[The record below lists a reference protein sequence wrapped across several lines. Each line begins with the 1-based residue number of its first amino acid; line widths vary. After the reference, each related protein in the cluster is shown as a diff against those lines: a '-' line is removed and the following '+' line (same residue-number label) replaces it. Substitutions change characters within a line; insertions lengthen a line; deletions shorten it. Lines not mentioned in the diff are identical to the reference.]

1 MKEQTYETGP
11 PDGAKR
17 DTGHTPS
24 FDELHSRYAAR
35 ILKLCLGYT
44 GDYTQAQDLAQE
56 TFIRVWQQLPTFQGK
71 AQVSTWL
78 YRIAVNTCLN
88 HLRQT
93 KRRPAEPLLP
103 QHEAQLPDAP
113 DTHDEAVQQL
123 YRCISQL
130 AETDRLIISLVL
142 DEQPYAE
149 IAQIV
154 GVSEGN
160 LRVKIHR
167 IKQQLTSLYQR
178 HG

>member
-1 MKEQTYETGP
+1 MNEQNR
-11 PDGAKR
+11 PD
-17 DTGHTPS
+17 TSSLPS
-24 FDELHSRYAAR
+24 FDDLHGRFAAR

-44 GDYTQAQDLAQE
+44 GDYAQAQDLTQE
-56 TFIRVWQQLPTFQGK
+56 TFIRVWQQLPSFRGQ

-93 KRRPAEPLLP
+93 KRRSAEPLLP
-103 QHEAQLPDAP
+103 QYEDQLADKP
-113 DTHDEAVQQL
+113 DTHAETVQQL

-130 AETDRLIISLVL
+130 AEIDRLIISLVL

-167 IKQQLTSLYQR
+167 IKQQLTNLYQ
-178 HG
+178 HDD

>member
-1 MKEQTYETGP
+1 M
-11 PDGAKR
+11 
-17 DTGHTPS
+17 TPS
-24 FDELHSRYAAR
+24 FDELHTRYATR

-44 GDYTQAQDLAQE
+44 GDYAQAQDLTQE
-56 TFIRVWQQLPTFQGK
+56 TFIRVWQQLPGFRGD
-71 AQVSTWL
+71 AQISTWL

-88 HLRQT
+88 HLRQI
-93 KRRPAEPLLP
+93 KRRPTEPLSLH
-103 QHEAQLPDAP
+103 HEEQLSDASGS
-113 DTHDEAVQQL
+113 TDEALQQL

-167 IKQQLTSLYQR
+167 IKQQLTNLYQR

>member
-1 MKEQTYETGP
+1 MSER
-11 PDGAKR
+11 AK
-17 DTGHTPS
+17 TVLGIS
-24 FDELHSRYAAR
+24 FDELHARYASR

-44 GDYTQAQDLAQE
+44 GDYAQAQDLTQE
-56 TFIRVWQQLPTFQGK
+56 TFIRVWQQLPAFRGT
-71 AQVSTWL
+71 AQISTWL

-88 HLRQT
+88 HLRQA
-93 KRRPAEPLLP
+93 KRRPVDPLLP

-113 DTHDEAVQQL
+113 DPTGEAVQQL

-130 AETDRLIISLVL
+130 PETDRLIISLVL

-154 GVSEGN
+154 GVSEGT

-167 IKQQLTSLYQR
+167 IKHQLTSLYQR

>member
-1 MKEQTYETGP
+1 M
-11 PDGAKR
+11 
-17 DTGHTPS
+17 TPS
-24 FDELHSRYAAR
+24 FNDLHARYATR
-35 ILKLCLGYT
+35 VLRLCLGYT
-44 GDYTQAQDLAQE
+44 GDYAQAQDLVQE
-56 TFIRVWQQLPTFQGK
+56 TFIRVWQQLPMFRGD

-88 HLRQT
+88 HLRQA

-103 QHEAQLPDAP
+103 QYEEQLADTP
-113 DTHDEAVQQL
+113 DTNGEAVQQL

-142 DEQPYAE
+142 EEQPYAE

>member
-1 MKEQTYETGP
+1 M
-11 PDGAKR
+11 
-17 DTGHTPS
+17 TPS
-24 FDELHSRYAAR
+24 FDELHARYAPR

-44 GDYTQAQDLAQE
+44 GDYAQAQDLTQE
-56 TFIRVWQQLPTFQGK
+56 TFIRVWQQLPTFRGQ

-88 HLRQT
+88 HLRQA
-93 KRRPAEPLLP
+93 RSRVVEPLLP
-103 QHEAQLPDAP
+103 HYGEQLTDPPDPTYEAM
-113 DTHDEAVQQL
+113 QQL
-123 YRCISQL
+123 YQCISQL
-130 AETDRLIISLVL
+130 AQTDRLIISLVL

-178 HG
+178 HE